1 MTLESLEN
9 VLKGHASATG
19 KRSFGKP
26 HLMREV
32 LTKIQKRTEQK
43 STLGE
48 SKKLK
53 AYEIAKRDG
62 IEAAARIYIRQL
74 CQILAWSPEGKDPL
88 FQMPQSADH
97 LLQCIRDRSSPLS
110 SSGYH
115 GLLSQY
121 LTTSKINL
129 ENEHYEA
136 SWHIVREFLSVELP
150 KLFERKK
157 RPPPWLVT
165 IMDNKNLLSEN
176 DPCGPYVEAD
186 LEGLETAISALRE
199 KLKLQ
204 KSWVFEELYDR
215 QIKFICEQN
224 DEEFEGS
231 LEKAIEFLSALPALT
246 HKGLAELLKRYFE
259 VVDKS
264 VNKKLKEFAIETWG
278 SPSLPSKAEASW
290 NLVPQPVKGMVQE
303 WVARE
308 DLQEFFT
315 VIKDDEEVDSRRLD
329 YWLRFIKQ
337 IHFTKIYLGDDYFRS
352 EDQDIK
358 KIREKRGDDRMGRLI
373 GNFYDGENKNNAI
386 LLRIGSYLLVE
397 FSQKG
402 NAAYGY
408 SEGSQQF
415 NIEDKSKSAQQLKDK
430 RKASFRGPHQGG
442 WEKTFDEK
450 LSRLGVFPDDDASS
464 YSLGQPSYMK
474 QPAPRSA
481 QVSNLETNGNQQSF
495 ARKDF
500 ESGELPFIAKKFD
513 LIIENKRDKGGHS
526 G

>member
-1 MTLESLEN
+1 
-9 VLKGHASATG
+9 
-19 KRSFGKP
+19 
-26 HLMREV
+26 MREV

-464 YSLGQPSYMK
+464 YSLGY
-474 QPAPRSA
+474 
-481 QVSNLETNGNQQSF
+481 
-495 ARKDF
+495 
-500 ESGELPFIAKKFD
+500 
-513 LIIENKRDKGGHS
+513 
-526 G
+526 